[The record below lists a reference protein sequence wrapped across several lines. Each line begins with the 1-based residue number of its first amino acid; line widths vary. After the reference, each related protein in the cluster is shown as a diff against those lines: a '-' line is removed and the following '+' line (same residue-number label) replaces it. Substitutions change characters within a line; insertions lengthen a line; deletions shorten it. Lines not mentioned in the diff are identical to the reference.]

1 MEPKSKLM
9 KHVVRSIFVL
19 TIVALAATSAS
30 IKSDAAGRTIY
41 DGEWS
46 VDIVTVRGDCE
57 HSLRYAVRIVGG
69 KVHAGEISYDLA
81 GAVTPGGEIHVTV
94 AEKGRSASG
103 TGKLTRDAGHGQWHT
118 STNQCAGHWTA
129 ARRS

>member
-1 MEPKSKLM
+1 M
-9 KHVVRSIFVL
+9 KYVLRSIFVL
-19 TIVALAATSAS
+19 TFAALAATSAS
-30 IKSDAAGRTIY
+30 VKSDAAGRTIY

-57 HSLRYAVRIVGG
+57 RTLRYSVRIVDGR
-69 KVHAGEISYDLA
+69 VHAGEITYDLG
-81 GAVTPGGEIHVTV
+81 GAVSPAGEIHVTV
-94 AEKGRSASG
+94 EEKGRSATG
-103 TGKLTRDAGHGQWHT
+103 TGKLTRDTGHGQWHT

>member
-1 MEPKSKLM
+1 M
-9 KHVVRSIFVL
+9 KHVLRSIFVL
-19 TIVALAATSAS
+19 TIVALAAMSAS

-69 KVHAGEISYDLA
+69 KVHAGEISYDS
-81 GAVTPGGEIHVTV
+81 P
-94 AEKGRSASG
+94 
-103 TGKLTRDAGHGQWHT
+103 
-118 STNQCAGHWTA
+118 
-129 ARRS
+129 AR

>member
-1 MEPKSKLM
+1 M
-9 KHVVRSIFVL
+9 KNVLRSIFVL
-19 TIVALAATSAS
+19 MFVTLAATGAS
-30 IKSDAAGRTIY
+30 VKSYAAGRTVY

-46 VDIVTVRGDCE
+46 VDIITVRGDCE

-69 KVHAGEISYDLA
+69 KVHAGETTYDLN
-81 GAVTPGGEIHVTV
+81 GAVTSGGESRVTV
-94 AEKGRSASG
+94 EEKGRSASG
-103 TGKLTRDAGHGQWHT
+103 TGKLTRDAGHGHWHT

>member
-9 KHVVRSIFVL
+9 KHVVRSIIVL

-30 IKSDAAGRTIY
+30 MKSDAAGRTIY

-57 HSLRYAVRIVGG
+57 HSLRYAVRI
-69 KVHAGEISYDLA
+69 AGETTYDLA
-81 GAVTPGGEIHVTV
+81 SAVTSGGEIRVTV
-94 AEKGRSASG
+94 EEKGRSASG
-103 TGKLTRDAGHGQWHT
+103 TGKLTRDTGRGQWHT